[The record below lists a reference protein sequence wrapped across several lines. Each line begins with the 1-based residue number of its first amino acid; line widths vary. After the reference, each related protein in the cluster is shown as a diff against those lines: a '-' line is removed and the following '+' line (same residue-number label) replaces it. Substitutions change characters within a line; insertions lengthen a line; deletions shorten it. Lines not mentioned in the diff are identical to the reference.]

1 MRSNI
6 NKLSFDENMRLQAY
20 QKAEEYFGIQSHL
33 KTKSE
38 INEHA
43 LLLIDGEWI
52 VQKLLRSRFRI
63 YGTIALKDS
72 KLGVLSEPHIPYAD
86 NFRLSGWAVCEVT
99 FKVLL
104 ISSQPYLKTI
114 FQVNKI
120 QKHLTKI
127 ELSEPTELNFQN
139 DDVNYMLQQLRL
151 LNNPWKYL
159 SHKL

>member
-38 INEHA
+38 VNEQA

-52 VQKLLRSRFRI
+52 VQKLLRSRFLI
-63 YGTIALKDS
+63 VLLYGTIALSDD
-72 KLGVLSEPHIPYAD
+72 KLGVLSEPHISYAD

-99 FKVLL
+99 FKVFLL
-104 ISSQPYLKTI
+104 TSHPYNMVHIRKRY
-114 FQVNKI
+114 F
-120 QKHLTKI
+120 
-127 ELSEPTELNFQN
+127 
-139 DDVNYMLQQLRL
+139 R
-151 LNNPWKYL
+151 
-159 SHKL
+159 

>member
-52 VQKLLRSRFRI
+52 VQKLLQSRFRI
-63 YGTIALKDS
+63 YGTIALKDN

-86 NFRLSGWAVCEVT
+86 NSGLSGWAVSEVT
-99 FKVLL
+99 YKVLI
-104 ISSQPYLKTI
+104 ISSQPYSKTI

-127 ELSEPTELNFQN
+127 ELSEPTELKFSN
-139 DDVNYMLQQLRL
+139 DDITYMLQQSR
-151 LNNPWKYL
+151 
-159 SHKL
+159 

>member
-20 QKAEEYFGIQSHL
+20 HKAEEYFGIQSYL

-38 INEHA
+38 INENA

-52 VQKLLRSRFRI
+52 VQKLLRSRFRV
-63 YGTIALKDS
+63 YGTIELRDN
-72 KLGVLSEPHIPYAD
+72 KLGVLSEPHISYAD
-86 NFRLSGWAVCEVT
+86 NFRLSGWAVCEIT

-114 FQVNKI
+114 FQTNKN

-127 ELSEPTELNFQN
+127 ELSEPTELQFQN
-139 DDVNYMLQQLRL
+139 DDVTYMLQQLRL
-151 LNNPWKYL
+151 ANNPREYF

>member
-6 NKLSFDENMRLQAY
+6 NKLSFEENMRLQAY
-20 QKAEEYFGIQSHL
+20 QKAEEYFGIQGHL
-33 KTKSE
+33 KSKSE

-63 YGTIALKDS
+63 HGTIALSDNKFW
-72 KLGVLSEPHIPYAD
+72 VLSEPHIPYAD

-104 ISSQPYLKTI
+104 ISSYPYNMVHIRITI

-120 QKHLTKI
+120 QKRLTKI
-127 ELSEPTELNFQN
+127 ELSEPTELKFQN
-139 DDVNYMLQQLRL
+139 DDVNYMLQQLR
-151 LNNPWKYL
+151 
-159 SHKL
+159 